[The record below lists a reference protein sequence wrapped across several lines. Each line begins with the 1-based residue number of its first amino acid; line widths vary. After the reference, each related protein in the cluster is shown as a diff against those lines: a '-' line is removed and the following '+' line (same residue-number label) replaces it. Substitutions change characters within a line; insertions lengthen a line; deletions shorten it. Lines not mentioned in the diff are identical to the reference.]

1 MKRRLLAALLLAPL
15 AALHAA
21 DKQPTRPNIIF
32 LLTDDLRADDLGC
45 FGNTV
50 IQTPHLDSLAERGVR
65 FTRFF
70 VTSSICMASRA
81 SYFTG
86 RIERSHGCNFYYRHL
101 AAKDWSRSYPVMLKQ
116 AGYRTGFIGK
126 FGVAV
131 EGLPQGLPRADFD
144 SFDGFAGQGDY
155 FPQGKDGPHL
165 DQLMGEQALRFLRG
179 AAKDGK
185 PFCLSI
191 SFKGPHDPLTTDPVF
206 AELYQNQRPF
216 LPAPMPFR
224 EIAGLPP
231 VFGESAWYARLSWQ
245 KHCSTEARL
254 HEFIRQRYRLIAGV
268 DAAAGRIFAELKRLG
283 LANNTVVFSS
293 SDNGYYYGEHGL
305 NTKFYLHEE
314 SIRVPLIVMDPRQ
327 PLRAGTAV
335 DSLTTNS
342 DIAPTLLELA
352 GLPAPEVMQG
362 RSLLPL
368 LRGEKP
374 TSWREAVLCENL
386 AKERRPMCD
395 ALRTRDWKYIA
406 YFETAPLQEE
416 LYHLVEDPHEQR
428 NLASDPAH
436 QAMKQK
442 LAAQLQAMRV
452 EQSGAQDGFPAWIQ
466 SQKENTANWQ
476 SYRKAYQQLTR

>member
-1 MKRRLLAALLLAPL
+1 MKTWFCLLLLAGWHMTAP
-15 AALHAA
+15 ARE
-21 DKQPTRPNIIF
+21 PRPNLLF

-86 RIERSHGCNFYYRHL
+86 RIERSHGSNFYHRHL

-126 FGVAV
+126 FGVIV
-131 EGLPQGLPRADFD
+131 EGRQDGLAAEDFD
-144 SFDGFAGQGDY
+144 SFDGFRGQGDY
-155 FPQGKDGPHL
+155 FPQDKEGPHL
-165 DQLMGEQALRFLRG
+165 DHLMGEQALRFLRG
-179 AAKDGK
+179 AAKDAQ
-185 PFCLSI
+185 PFCLSV
-191 SFKGPHDPLTTDPVF
+191 SFKAPHDPLTPDPAF
-206 AELYQNQRPF
+206 AELYENERPY
-216 LPAPMPFR
+216 LPTPLPFR
-224 EIAGLPP
+224 EIAGLPS

-268 DAAAGRIFAELKRLG
+268 DAAAGRILAELKQLG
-283 LANNTVVFSS
+283 LADNTVVLFS

-327 PLRAGTAV
+327 PQRAGTTV
-335 DSLTTNS
+335 DALTTNG
-342 DIAPTLLELA
+342 DIAPTLLALA
-352 GLPAPEVMQG
+352 GVPAAEIMQG

-368 LRGEKP
+368 LRGERP
-374 TSWREAVLCENL
+374 ASWREAVLCENL

-395 ALRTRDWKYIA
+395 AIRTRDWKYIA
-406 YFETAPLQEE
+406 YFETEPLQEE
-416 LYHLVEDPHEQR
+416 LYHLADDPREQR
-428 NLASDPAH
+428 NLADDPAH
-436 QAMKQK
+436 QATKQK

-452 EQSGAQDGFPAWIQ
+452 EQSGVQDGFPAWIQ

-476 SYRKAYQQLTR
+476 SYRDAYQRLTRP

>member
-1 MKRRLLAALLLAPL
+1 MNPWLCLLLLTGWHMAALAGS
-15 AALHAA
+15 A
-21 DKQPTRPNIIF
+21 RPNLIV
-32 LLTDDLRADDLGC
+32 LLTDDQRADDLGC
-45 FGNTV
+45 FGNPV
-50 IQTPHLDSLAERGVR
+50 IQTPHLDSLAQRGVR

-86 RIERSHGCNFYYRHL
+86 RIERSHACNFYYRHL
-101 AAKDWSRSYPVMLKQ
+101 AARDWSQSYPALLRQ

-126 FGVAV
+126 FGVII
-131 EGLPQGLPRADFD
+131 EDRPDGLAAGDFD
-144 SFDGFAGQGDY
+144 TFSGFRGQGDY

-165 DQLMGEQALRFLRG
+165 DHLMGDQALHFLRG
-179 AAKDGK
+179 AAEDGR
-185 PFCLSI
+185 PFCLSV
-191 SFKGPHDPLTTDPVF
+191 SFKAPHDPLTPDRAF
-206 AELYQNQRPF
+206 ADLYENAKPH
-216 LPAPMPFR
+216 LPAPLPFR
-224 EIAGLPP
+224 EADGLPS

-245 KHCSTEARL
+245 KYCSSEARL

-268 DAAAGRIFAELKRLG
+268 DAAVGRVLAELKRLD
-283 LANNTVVFSS
+283 LADNTVILFS

-327 PLRAGTAV
+327 PERAGTAV
-335 DSLTTNS
+335 DALTANI
-342 DIAPTLLELA
+342 DLAPTLLELV
-352 GLPAPEVMQG
+352 GLSVPEVMQG

-368 LRGEKP
+368 LRGKTP
-374 TSWREAVLCENL
+374 AAWREALLCENL

-395 ALRTRDWKYIA
+395 AIRTRDWKYIA
-406 YFETAPLQEE
+406 YFETKPLQEE
-416 LYHLVEDPHEQR
+416 LYHLTEDPHEQR
-428 NLASDPAH
+428 NLAHDPKH

-452 EQSGAQDGFPAWIQ
+452 ELSGTASGFPAWIQ

-476 SYRKAYQQLTR
+476 GYRDAYHKIRRR